1 MKERI
6 VLMFFFVLV
15 SIVCFAA
22 EPAKS
27 ADATD
32 GWKLAT
38 ERNGVT
44 IYTRP
49 HSGSPLKEFKAV
61 GEIAAPSRA
70 VCEVIE
76 DVDAYPSF
84 MPYMAECRLLRRE
97 SDSLLSYQRISPKI
111 CSDRDFTLRTYQS
124 SWLPALCS
132 RLTSFARGVVCVLL
146 SHRPEFMKDRLRI
159 LTVEDEP
166 AVAQMVGLLLGG
178 PGAKITHACDGWMAL
193 MKIGAAKEP
202 FDVIIT
208 DHRMPRM
215 NGLDLVRRLRV
226 RKFEGK
232 IIVLS
237 AHLTKENI
245 QAYEELQVD
254 MMFAKPFDCEEL
266 QLAMNLLTKNPS
278 APVTAPLA

>member
-1 MKERI
+1 
-6 VLMFFFVLV
+6 
-15 SIVCFAA
+15 
-22 EPAKS
+22 
-27 ADATD
+27 
-32 GWKLAT
+32 
-38 ERNGVT
+38 
-44 IYTRP
+44 
-49 HSGSPLKEFKAV
+49 
-61 GEIAAPSRA
+61 
-70 VCEVIE
+70 
-76 DVDAYPSF
+76 
-84 MPYMAECRLLRRE
+84 
-97 SDSLLSYQRISPKI
+97 
-111 CSDRDFTLRTYQS
+111 
-124 SWLPALCS
+124 
-132 RLTSFARGVVCVLL
+132 
-146 SHRPEFMKDRLRI
+146 MKDRLRI

-178 PGAKITHACDGWMAL
+178 PGATITHAGDGWMAL

-237 AHLTKENI
+237 AYLTKENK

-266 QLAMNLLTKNPS
+266 QLAMNLLTKDP
-278 APVTAPLA
+278 AEPGTAPMTARA